1 MRMYTVKAKMSK
13 DDDWYVL
20 KVCIGVKDK
29 ALNEATEIK
38 ERAKKY
44 WRYVCIF
51 ESTVVRDLPYRRG
64 REA

>member
-1 MRMYTVKAKMSK
+1 MRMYIVKAKMSK

-38 ERAKKY
+38 ERAKNIGDT
-44 WRYVCIF
+44 CAF
-51 ESTVVRDLPYRRG
+51 LSQQL
-64 REA
+64 